1 MKKEEKVNQISILI
15 LEDYQNECFYPISQ
29 LKRGIPISKKL
40 RILEDFFSDRF
51 ENNKTP
57 VMVSLINLE
66 NKWRIRLQ
74 AEPLV
79 VDPKIFKQ
87 KVKEFNS
94 VIEEYNKIVKFT
106 YSTKRVEEQKK
117 ILNKLSDLSYNLK
130 RVPPFF
136 DVFKKL
142 QCV

>member
-1 MKKEEKVNQISILI
+1 MKKDEKVNQISILI

-29 LKRGIPISKKL
+29 LNRGIPISKEI
-40 RILEDFFSDRF
+40 RTLENFFKDRF
-51 ENNKTP
+51 EDNKIP

-66 NKWRIRLQ
+66 SKWRIRLQ
-74 AEPLV
+74 TEPLV
-79 VDPKIFKQ
+79 VNPKIFKQ
-87 KVKEFNS
+87 KVTEFNF
-94 VIEEYNKIVKFT
+94 VIEEYNKIIKFP

-117 ILNKLSDLSYNLK
+117 ILNKLSDLSYNYK